1 MGCTGWERDGG
12 TERPFSTS
20 ARPLFVAGAACYASS
35 TMNPARSRA
44 LWLATAIVM
53 IAATLMSSG
62 AQAHE
67 GHPHDGRIAALTDIA
82 AQPTP
87 ELGAS
92 LERRLSADL
101 SAHAVSAVSA
111 VIDASHL
118 ACACPACASGG
129 ACGHAPSSC
138 CATGLPPAAAAGL
151 MPPARCDRAPA
162 RDGPF
167 LSGIVPEAQTE
178 PPKPFA

>member
-1 MGCTGWERDGG
+1 MK
-12 TERPFSTS
+12 
-20 ARPLFVAGAACYASS
+20 
-35 TMNPARSRA
+35 PARSLA
-44 LWLATAIVM
+44 LWLATVIVM

-67 GHPHDGRIAALTDIA
+67 GHAHDGRMAAVTDVA

-87 ELGAS
+87 DLAAS
-92 LERRLSADL
+92 LGRRVSADL
-101 SAHAVSAVSA
+101 SDYAISA
-111 VIDASHL
+111 VIDASRL

-138 CATGLPPAAAAGL
+138 CATGLPPAATPGL
-151 MPPARCDRAPA
+151 RPPAHGNRAPA
-162 RDGPF
+162 RDGPLF
-167 LSGIVPEAQTE
+167 SGIVPEAQTE

>member
-1 MGCTGWERDGG
+1 MGEGWG

-35 TMNPARSRA
+35 TMKPARSLA

-67 GHPHDGRIAALTDIA
+67 VHAHDGRIAALTDIA

-129 ACGHAPSSC
+129 ACGHASSC
-138 CATGLPPAAAAGL
+138 CATGLPPAAAPGL

-162 RDGPF
+162 RDGPL